1 MKKVMITLVA
11 LVIATPVT
19 AKKIT
24 APQYDRELASK
35 KDGRG
40 KSPNKK
46 REIPSIAKTDGTNVK
61 LSARDDAKRTA
72 EQQQGLENLWNKVQS
87 GDAAVTRQVI
97 DDIHTGEVSEARSGK
112 ANYSVGK

>member
-1 MKKVMITLVA
+1 MKKVVITLVV

-19 AKKIT
+19 AKRIT
-24 APQYDRELASK
+24 APKGERERASQNDGRSK
-35 KDGRG
+35 K
-40 KSPNKK
+40 PNKERQIK
-46 REIPSIAKTDGTNVK
+46 SIAKTDGTNVT

-87 GDAAVTRQVI
+87 GDAAVTGRVL